1 MSIFRSIMSKIFH
14 RGEANAAEPA
24 GADAAPAPA
33 PMTAEASSAT
43 GAAPSPSVQGGD
55 LGATGPAPQMAPVDV
70 EAVLTGLAAQNPQRL
85 DWRHSIVDLMKL
97 LGLDSSLDARRE
109 LARELDYSGSTS
121 DTATMNIWLH
131 RQVMRRLAENG
142 GRVPE
147 ELRN

>member
-1 MSIFRSIMSKIFH
+1 
-14 RGEANAAEPA
+14 
-24 GADAAPAPA
+24 
-33 PMTAEASSAT
+33 
-43 GAAPSPSVQGGD
+43 
-55 LGATGPAPQMAPVDV
+55 
-70 EAVLTGLAAQNPQRL
+70 
-85 DWRHSIVDLMKL
+85 MKL

>member
-1 MSIFRSIMSKIFH
+1 VSIFRSIMSKIFH

-70 EAVLTGLAAQNPQRL
+70 EAVLTALP
-85 DWRHSIVDLMKL
+85 
-97 LGLDSSLDARRE
+97 RRIRS
-109 LARELDYSGSTS
+109 AST
-121 DTATMNIWLH
+121 
-131 RQVMRRLAENG
+131 G
-142 GRVPE
+142 GTPSWT
-147 ELRN
+147 